1 MCNSLKYAFEGRD
14 RGEVT
19 IRIEKGEVRSKIV
32 IADDGIGFDVE
43 KTKFSLGLDIV
54 KMTIEE
60 KLFGTFMLE
69 SGPAGTV
76 ATVLFKST
84 L

>member
-1 MCNSLKYAFEGRD
+1 M
-14 RGEVT
+14 
-19 IRIEKGEVRSKIV
+19 
-32 IADDGIGFDVE
+32 E